1 MMQYLFLEIRVTKT
15 VSARHLLYK
24 QWLCKCYKVYEG
36 TSNLTQG
43 RKCKKTKTSFPK
55 ESVENADL

>member
-1 MMQYLFLEIRVTKT
+1 MPDTYYLNNTYANVMKFM
-15 VSARHLLYK
+15 
-24 QWLCKCYKVYEG
+24 KV

-43 RKCKKTKTSFPK
+43 RRCGKKKTSFPK